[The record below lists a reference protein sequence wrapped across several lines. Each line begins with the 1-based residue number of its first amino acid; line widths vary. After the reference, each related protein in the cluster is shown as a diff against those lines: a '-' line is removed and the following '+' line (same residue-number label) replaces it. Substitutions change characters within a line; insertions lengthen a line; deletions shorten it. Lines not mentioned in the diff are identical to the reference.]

1 MFPVRAADCKT
12 VRSNNS
18 AIAGRGCRKERGLD
32 RCQALSSSGCGDR
45 FGQNHRLPRALV

>member
-32 RCQALSSSGCGDR
+32 RCQALFIWLRGPIRPKPQTSASAC
-45 FGQNHRLPRALV
+45 